1 MEREMGKATID
12 DVARHC
18 GLSRATVSRVL
29 NRDGSVKPATRAR
42 VEAAVEA
49 LGYSPSYLARGL
61 SGGKKNVIAVLVP
74 DVTMHYYSN
83 LLKSVDQVARKRNY
97 HILIKTH
104 DYKSSVLTLLRE
116 ERVDGFIIRNS
127 GEPEVDESVVRKLKQ
142 QGVPFV
148 FIGKPDQDGIPSIS
162 VDNVGGAR
170 AMAHHFVEHGFKS
183 ILYVSGPEKKV
194 DSRDR
199 VYGFR
204 LGLTEKGQD
213 PKSVTTLVGNFTRDG
228 GYRAAREFFSGNRAD
243 AVFAANDQ
251 MALGVLHYLYE
262 KKINV
267 PRDVAVAGFDDSFF
281 SEFICPPLTTVRQP
295 MSEIGELAMEN
306 IILQLESSSNRNT
319 RMILPTRLVI
329 RESCGCSKTGG
340 PAAP

>member
-1 MEREMGKATID
+1 MSKTTID

-18 GLSRATVSRVL
+18 GFSSATVSRVL
-29 NRDGSVKPATRAR
+29 NREGTVKPATRAR

-61 SGGKKNVIAVLVP
+61 SGGKKNVVAVLVP

-83 LLKSVDQVARKRNY
+83 LLKSIDQVAQRRNY
-97 HILIKTH
+97 HLLIKTH
-104 DYKSSVLTLLRE
+104 DYQSSVLTLLRE
-116 ERVDGFIIRNS
+116 DRVDGFIIRDS
-127 GEPEVDESVVRKLKQ
+127 GEPEVDESVVRKLKK

-148 FIGKPDQDGIPSIS
+148 LIGKQAHDGTPSIS

-183 ILYVSGPEKKV
+183 ILYVSGPDKKI

-204 LGLTEKGQD
+204 LGLTEMGYD
-213 PKSVTTLVGNFTRDG
+213 PKAVTTLVGNFTREG
-228 GYRAAREFFSGNRAD
+228 GYRAARDFFSENRAE

-262 KKINV
+262 RKINV

-295 MSEIGELAMEN
+295 MSEIGALAMEN
-306 IILQLESSSNRNT
+306 IIFQLESSLSRNT
-319 RMILPTRLVI
+319 GMILPTRLVI
-329 RESCGCSKTGG
+329 RESCGCSKEVSS
-340 PAAP
+340 AAP